1 MIKEK
6 ELKGLGG
13 WLILVGIELIFC
25 FIFIG
30 YVTFSRLNAI
40 NFIDVW
46 TQLLDPYSKMHTIH
60 LGLFILGDM
69 GLNCLL
75 LLLNAYIIFLYF
87 TKSYK
92 FPNFF
97 IIFSSSFIVFK
108 LIQRCWYLFIVLPF
122 EVKFEFSFIK
132 DIVIAIIYTSIWIA
146 YVLKSVRV
154 KNTFVNG
161 RRSEVTHSD
170 IIS

>member
-13 WLILVGIELIFC
+13 WLILVGIELFSY
-25 FIFIG
+25 FFYIG
-30 YVTFSRLNAI
+30 YVIFSILNVVD
-40 NFIDVW
+40 FIDVW

-108 LIQRCWYLFIVLPF
+108 LIERCWYLFIILPF
-122 EVKFEFSFIK
+122 EFEFSFIK

-161 RRSEVTHSD
+161 RHSEVTHSD

>member
-13 WLILVGIELIFC
+13 WLILVGIELFFY

-30 YVTFSRLNAI
+30 YVIFSRLNVI

-46 TQLLDPYSKMHTIH
+46 IQLLDPYSEMQTIH
-60 LGLFILGDM
+60 LGLFILCDI
-69 GLNCLL
+69 GLNCLF

-108 LIQRCWYLFIVLPF
+108 LIQRCWYFFIVLPF
-122 EVKFEFSFIK
+122 EFKFEFSLIK
-132 DIVIAIIYTSIWIA
+132 DIVIAIIYTCIWIA
-146 YVLKSVRV
+146 YMLKSVRV
-154 KNTFVNG
+154 KNTFVND
-161 RRSEVTHSD
+161 RRSDDTYSSTVS
-170 IIS
+170 